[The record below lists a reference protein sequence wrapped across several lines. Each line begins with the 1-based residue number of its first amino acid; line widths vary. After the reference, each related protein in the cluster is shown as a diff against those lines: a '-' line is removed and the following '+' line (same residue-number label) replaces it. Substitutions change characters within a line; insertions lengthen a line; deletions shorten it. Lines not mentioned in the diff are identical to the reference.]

1 MFDKTSYFKSSSLKL
16 ETSNENDES
25 GIPNLVYLENDEYIP
40 QVEEDHPISFED
52 FKKIVRQRVID
63 FTHSSF
69 DNVIVLAGAGASI
82 VIGDDGKPYES
93 YGKTV
98 AMIAKKINCELKLN
112 GNFYNLQELA
122 DKSK

>member
-69 DNVIVLAGAGASI
+69 
-82 VIGDDGKPYES
+82 
-93 YGKTV
+93 
-98 AMIAKKINCELKLN
+98 
-112 GNFYNLQELA
+112 
-122 DKSK
+122 